1 MYSTIQGMPQIL
13 LELLMQSNKKLSH
26 KKSCPWKF
34 YFNCGQLFFSGE
46 TESPQCFQIK
56 LDKFWLYGR
65 LDCFFHVGLC
75 DSVYAFLDGSSKKN
89 RVHNFS

>member
-26 KKSCPWKF
+26 KKAALEILF
-34 YFNCGQLFFSGE
+34 QLRAAFFSGE

>member
-26 KKSCPWKF
+26 KKAALGNSISTA
-34 YFNCGQLFFSGE
+34 GSFFSGE